1 MTTTEQR
8 LRDALSAQAA
18 QVRDD
23 RLRPLPESAAA
34 PAAPAARAAPG
45 AERWARRRQAW
56 RNWLIPLAAAAS
68 VLLIV
73 GLGVAVTRFPTHS
86 QPVASQPGTPSYFVS
101 IAGTGPGNRIDVQ
114 SVSTGAVTATVQP
127 PKAPPGAAVDY
138 EALAAAP
145 DDRTFYVEYQVIP
158 GNPNAKQIWIFSFS
172 LTRSGSATPLTM
184 VKGGRI
190 NNQPGGQQKWGN
202 LAVSPDGTKLAF
214 TVDSSHVDNQ
224 SPGYSDEIIAIDL
237 RTGVQEVW
245 MGGLYRSGKQF
256 SILDVSWTADGRS
269 LVFLGQW
276 CDAVASRRCD
286 GTSAPSGYR
295 DAQVWSLSLAAGG
308 GSLSDGQQLLRQSA
322 RYPVIAQALGAPDG
336 SDLTLAV
343 LSGQPDGNGRWP
355 QLTVEQVSADGSGRS
370 VDYRISRAQGL
381 GGSPR
386 QVWLSAD
393 PSGQHLLLAYA
404 VDGGFV
410 IGWLANGT
418 FHRLPFP
425 QPYLPSDAT
434 IVIAW

>member
-8 LRDALSAQAA
+8 LRDALSAKAA

-23 RLRPLPESAAA
+23 RLRPLTEAAAA
-34 PAAPAARAAPG
+34 PAAPGAPG
-45 AERWARRRQAW
+45 AERRARRRQAW

-73 GLGVAVTRFPTHS
+73 GLGVAVTRLPTHS
-86 QPVASQPGTPSYFVS
+86 QPVTSQPSTPRYFVY

-114 SVSTGAVTATVQP
+114 SVSTGAVTATVRP
-127 PKAPPGAAVDY
+127 PKPPTGGAVDY

-145 DDRTFYVEYQVIP
+145 DDRTFYVEYEVFP
-158 GNPNAKQIWIFSFS
+158 ANLRVPQIWIMSFS
-172 LTRSGSATPLTM
+172 ITGSGSATPLTI

-190 NNQPGGQQKWGN
+190 NNQPGGLQTWGN

-214 TVDSSHVDNQ
+214 TVDSSSHVGNE

-237 RTGVQEVW
+237 RTGEQEVW

-276 CDAVASRRCD
+276 CDAVVSPGCD
-286 GTSAPSGYR
+286 GTSAPGEYR

-308 GSLSDGQQLLRQSA
+308 GSLGDGQLLLRQSA
-322 RYPVIAQALGAPDG
+322 RDPVIAQALGSPDG
-336 SDLTLAV
+336 SDLTVAV
-343 LSGQPDGNGRWP
+343 LSGQPDRNGLWP
-355 QLTVEQVSADGSGRS
+355 QLTVEHVSADGSARS

-386 QVWLSAD
+386 QVMLAAD
-393 PSGQHLLLAYA
+393 PSGQHLLLSYA
-404 VDGGFV
+404 VHGGFV

-418 FHRLPFP
+418 FHRLPIP